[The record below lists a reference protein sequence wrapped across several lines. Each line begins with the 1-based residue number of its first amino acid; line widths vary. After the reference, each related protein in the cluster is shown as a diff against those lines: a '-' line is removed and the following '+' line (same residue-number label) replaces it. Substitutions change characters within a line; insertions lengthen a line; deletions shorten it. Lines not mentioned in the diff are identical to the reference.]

1 MAKAALSPIRTSSI
15 ADPNAGRI
23 DARAPDVDNRLRPE
37 DAAFSSLVFL
47 VAVLIASLALR
58 GAMVSTSSATPNDA
72 RSLPPHSSSRDNTNG
87 QRAFYSIPELAV
99 RWRCSRGTVY
109 NRLRFAGAK
118 VLDFA
123 SAGKKGKK
131 LVPALTVF
139 QIESKH
145 LKVLP

>member
-1 MAKAALSPIRTSSI
+1 VLELVNLIEKVVAKNPRASVVLRAEVRGVRIVVCRRLQTDTSARTILSTEGMWATKKLSTNALGKRLL
-15 ADPNAGRI
+15 
-23 DARAPDVDNRLRPE
+23 PD
-37 DAAFSSLVFL
+37 
-47 VAVLIASLALR
+47 
-58 GAMVSTSSATPNDA
+58 
-72 RSLPPHSSSRDNTNG
+72 LPSRDNTNR
-87 QRAFYSIPELAV
+87 QQSFYSIPELAI

-131 LVPALTVF
+131 LVLASTIF

-145 LKVLP
+145 LKALP

>member
-1 MAKAALSPIRTSSI
+1 VIDLVNWTEKFAARYPGATVVLRAEERGVLVLVRCRLQTNACARTILSAEPRRATEK
-15 ADPNAGRI
+15 PNTNVLGKSLL
-23 DARAPDVDNRLRPE
+23 PD
-37 DAAFSSLVFL
+37 
-47 VAVLIASLALR
+47 
-58 GAMVSTSSATPNDA
+58 
-72 RSLPPHSSSRDNTNG
+72 LPSRDNTNR
-87 QRAFYSIPELAV
+87 QQQFYSIPELAD

-131 LVPALTVF
+131 LVSALTVF

-145 LKVLP
+145 RKALP

>member
-1 MAKAALSPIRTSSI
+1 MTRSSH
-15 ADPNAGRI
+15 NSSGR
-23 DARAPDVDNRLRPE
+23 
-37 DAAFSSLVFL
+37 
-47 VAVLIASLALR
+47 ASLAR
-58 GAMVSTSSATPNDA
+58 QGDSADA
-72 RSLPPHSSSRDNTNG
+72 RSNHKIDFPGGGALASGTYIPAPSSHSDGPAPTERRAFRDTNTANCPKSSPSEPLNRFSRST
-87 QRAFYSIPELAV
+87 QQAFYSIPELAV

>member
-1 MAKAALSPIRTSSI
+1 MLEFVNLIEKVVAEYPRASVVLRAEVGGVRIVICRRLQTDTSARTILSREPRWATEKPSTNVLGKSLL
-15 ADPNAGRI
+15 
-23 DARAPDVDNRLRPE
+23 PD
-37 DAAFSSLVFL
+37 
-47 VAVLIASLALR
+47 
-58 GAMVSTSSATPNDA
+58 
-72 RSLPPHSSSRDNTNG
+72 LPSRDNTNR
-87 QRAFYSIPELAV
+87 QQSFYSIPELAV
-99 RWRCSRGTVY
+99 RWRSSRGTVY